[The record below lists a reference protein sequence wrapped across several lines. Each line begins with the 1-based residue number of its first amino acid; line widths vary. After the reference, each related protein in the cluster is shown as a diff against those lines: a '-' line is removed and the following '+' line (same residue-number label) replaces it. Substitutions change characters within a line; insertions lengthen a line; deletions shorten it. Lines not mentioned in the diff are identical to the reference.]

1 MAGRRLTYEERE
13 EIALACG
20 RHLCCYVRLD
30 ARVVTRVRATADNW
44 PSASIKRARRA
55 RSPRELGMLP
65 TARRAGRQYRYWTA
79 TRCAVMGRM
88 VRVMISR
95 CAGSSR

>member
-30 ARVVTRVRATADNW
+30 AWVVTRVRATADNW
-44 PSASIKRARRA
+44 PPASLWLHQTHIHRAS
-55 RSPRELGMLP
+55 SPRLAL
-65 TARRAGRQYRYWTA
+65 
-79 TRCAVMGRM
+79 
-88 VRVMISR
+88 
-95 CAGSSR
+95 